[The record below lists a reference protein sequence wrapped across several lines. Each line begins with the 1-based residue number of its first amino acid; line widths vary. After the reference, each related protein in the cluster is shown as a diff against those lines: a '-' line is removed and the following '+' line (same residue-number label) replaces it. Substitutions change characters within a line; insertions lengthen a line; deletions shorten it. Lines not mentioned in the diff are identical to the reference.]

1 MIRLGVNVDHVA
13 TVRQARLGQLPDPVE
28 AAIVA
33 EQAGAGGITVHLRED
48 RRHIQEQDVQRLR
61 ERLQTQL
68 NLEMAVTP
76 AMVAFAEKSKPDH
89 ACFVPESREE
99 LTTEGGL
106 DVVVHREKIG
116 QAVERLQNAGIQ
128 VSLFVD
134 PEPVQIEASKQAGAK
149 AVEIHTGR
157 YCGASP
163 AERADELKTIIAA
176 AQLAE
181 SLNLEVHA
189 GHGLDYE
196 NVVAIAAIPQ
206 IVELN
211 IGHSIIARA
220 IMVGIE
226 SAVRQMRELLK
237 SATRK

>member
-28 AAIVA
+28 AAILA

-134 PEPVQIEASKQAGAK
+134 PEPVQIEASKEAGAK

-181 SLNLEVHA
+181 SFNLEVHA

>member
-28 AAIVA
+28 AAIAA

-61 ERLQTQL
+61 ERLKTQL

-76 AMVAFAEKSKPDH
+76 AMLALAERLKPDH
-89 ACFVPESREE
+89 ACFVPERREE

-106 DVVVHREKIG
+106 DVLVHREKIG
-116 QAVERLQNAGIQ
+116 QAVERLQNHGIQ

-134 PEPVQIEASKQAGAK
+134 PDPVQIEASKKLGAK

-157 YCGASP
+157 YCGASGADRARELNTIVAT
-163 AERADELKTIIAA
+163 AELAHSLK
-176 AQLAE
+176 
-181 SLNLEVHA
+181 LEVHG

-196 NVVAIAAIPQ
+196 NVSAIAAIPQ

-220 IMVGIE
+220 IMVGIQ
-226 SAVRQMRELLK
+226 SAVRQMNELLK
-237 SATRK
+237 SAAQ

>member
-1 MIRLGVNVDHVA
+1 
-13 TVRQARLGQLPDPVE
+13 
-28 AAIVA
+28 
-33 EQAGAGGITVHLRED
+33 
-48 RRHIQEQDVQRLR
+48 
-61 ERLQTQL
+61 
-68 NLEMAVTP
+68 
-76 AMVAFAEKSKPDH
+76 MVAFAEQSKPDH

-106 DVVVHREKIG
+106 DVLVHREKIG

-134 PEPVQIEASKQAGAK
+134 PEPVQIEASKEAGAK